1 MLGDAQVH
9 VLCFNYIDVLVF
21 FFDLSFL
28 VQLCML
34 CFIQP
39 YIHTSIRNHMC
50 YGLWSSSTNVCWDV
64 VMRFNNFF
72 FGKGA
77 CNKRQSLISK
87 GTFKHC
93 PGEAKTQVMLRKQ
106 SSPTPCHLSGANQ
119 TKINETIANILKK
132 TNYRGPLLAVL

>member
-9 VLCFNYIDVLVF
+9 VLCFNYIDDGLVF

-28 VQLCML
+28 VLLYML

-39 YIHTSIRNHMC
+39 YIHISIRNHMC

-64 VMRFNNFF
+64 VMRFKNF
-72 FGKGA
+72 FGKG
-77 CNKRQSLISK
+77 NKRQSLISK

-106 SSPTPCHLSGANQ
+106 SSPTPGANQ
-119 TKINETIANILKK
+119 AKINETIANIVKK
-132 TNYRGPLLAVL
+132 TNYRVPLLAVL